1 MSSLDGLT
9 GQHRGSVNRDPRGTV
24 DLQCDHERCLIT
36 LAGQFDID
44 NSELIVE
51 GFLRAMREPATAVEL
66 DLSMVTLLSSAAVS
80 SLLQG
85 TALGDERHRTTTL
98 VAASP
103 MVERVLD
110 TLGLLR
116 FFEPQH

>member
-1 MSSLDGLT
+1 
-9 GQHRGSVNRDPRGTV
+9 VNRDPRGTV
-24 DLQCDHERCLIT
+24 DLQCDEDRCVLT
-36 LAGQFDID
+36 LTGQFDLD

-51 GFLRAMREPATAVEL
+51 GFLRAMREPATLVEL
-66 DLSMVTLLSSAAVS
+66 DLSRVTLLASAAVS

-85 TALGDERHRTTTL
+85 MALADEWQRQISL
-98 VAASP
+98 VAVSKMA
-103 MVERVLD
+103 ERVLD

>member
-1 MSSLDGLT
+1 M
-9 GQHRGSVNRDPRGTV
+9 NRDPRGTV
-24 DLQCDHERCLIT
+24 DLQCDADRCVLT
-36 LAGQFDID
+36 LTGQFDLD

-51 GFLRAMREPATAVEL
+51 GFLRAMREPATIVEL
-66 DLSMVTLLSSAAVS
+66 DLSRVTLLSSAAIS

-85 TALGDERHRTTTL
+85 MALADERSRNTSL
-98 VAASP
+98 VGVSP
-103 MVERVLD
+103 IAERVLD

>member
-1 MSSLDGLT
+1 M
-9 GQHRGSVNRDPRGTV
+9 NRDPRGTA
-24 DLQCDHERCLIT
+24 DLQCDDERCLLT

-51 GFLRAMREPATAVEL
+51 AFLRAMREPVTVVEL
-66 DLSMVTLLSSAAVS
+66 DLSRVTLLSSAAVS

-85 TALGDERHRTTTL
+85 SALGDERHRAITL

-103 MVERVLD
+103 MASRVLE

-116 FFEPQH
+116 FFEPQA

>member
-1 MSSLDGLT
+1 M
-9 GQHRGSVNRDPRGTV
+9 NRDPRGTV
-24 DLQCDHERCLIT
+24 DLQCDDARCVLT
-36 LAGQFDID
+36 LAGQFDLD

-51 GFLRAMREPATAVEL
+51 AFLRAMREPSTTVEL
-66 DLSMVTLLSSAAVS
+66 DLSRVTLLSSAAVS

-85 TALGDERHRTTTL
+85 MALADERHRRTSL
-98 VAASP
+98 VAVSP
-103 MVERVLD
+103 IAQRVLD

>member
-1 MSSLDGLT
+1 M
-9 GQHRGSVNRDPRGTV
+9 
-24 DLQCDHERCLIT
+24 T
-36 LAGQFDID
+36 LAGQFDVD

-51 GFLRAMREPATAVEL
+51 AFLRAMREPAIVVEL
-66 DLSMVTLLSSAAVS
+66 DLSRVTLLSSAAVS

-85 TALGDERHRTTTL
+85 AALGDDRHRSTTL

-103 MVERVLD
+103 MATRVLE

>member
-1 MSSLDGLT
+1 M
-9 GQHRGSVNRDPRGTV
+9 
-24 DLQCDHERCLIT
+24 T
-36 LAGQFDID
+36 LAGQFDVD

-51 GFLRAMREPATAVEL
+51 AFLRAMREPATVVEL
-66 DLSMVTLLSSAAVS
+66 DLSRVTLLSSAAVS

-85 TALGDERHRTTTL
+85 TALGDDRRRSTTL

-103 MVERVLD
+103 MAARVLE